1 MGYLAILIGFALVTI
16 LVVKRWTPVIVCII
30 AASVCILLNGLPYG
44 ETMNNV
50 YFAGLSSMVKS
61 IFPCLFAGS
70 LIAQVYSRT
79 GAVNSLGDT
88 MANLLFKE
96 GSSQTRNYIS
106 CVLACVLTA
115 GVLAYSGMNSLVTI
129 IALYPIAM
137 RLFERA
143 GVPKKFVMGPLNCVY
158 TFGVALPGSVQIAN
172 VLGMQQLE
180 TPSYAGLVGGII
192 GMIAEIIVILLIM
205 TWMIKKDVAKGGAF
219 AYGSTDVIADDE
231 KERPKAII
239 TLIPLAALIIAFNVF
254 GIEIFTAS
262 MIGFILATILF
273 WKYLPAREESKITEL
288 KDVCS
293 AAFIQGVTPA
303 IMVGSMVGFTSVLQ
317 ALPEYQRMIDA
328 VFATNVSPVILLLLA
343 VSFIAFITGSSSS
356 AMRIGMPIAIS
367 HCQAAGFS
375 NAFIHRVSAF
385 TATILDTMP
394 WASSQLI
401 NLSISGLDVK
411 DCYPS
416 CFVTTVI
423 APAVGALVCVIV
435 MRILPFVI

>member
-30 AASVCILLNGLPYG
+30 AASVCVLLNGLPYG

-50 YFAGLSSMVKS
+50 YFAGLSNMVKS

-79 GAVNSLGDT
+79 GAVNSLGDA

-219 AYGSTDVIADDE
+219 AYGPTDVVADDE

-262 MIGFILATILF
+262 MIAFILATILF

-328 VFATNVSPVILLLLA
+328 VFATNVSPVILLILA

-423 APAVGALVCVIV
+423 APAVGTLVCVIV